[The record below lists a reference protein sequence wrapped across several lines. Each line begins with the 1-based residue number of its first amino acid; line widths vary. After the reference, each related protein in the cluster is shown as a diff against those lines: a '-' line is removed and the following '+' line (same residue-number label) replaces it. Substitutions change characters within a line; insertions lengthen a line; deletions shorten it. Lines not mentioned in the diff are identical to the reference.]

1 MTTPVDRFER
11 MVKSTVK
18 LPKQEGQGVLV
29 THGPKG
35 SRGGYVITAAHCLQ
49 LNRRTVFYLST
60 NDFPFYDVRTA
71 DGDEF
76 RMTRLMVESG
86 LDVAVL
92 WPPDDQEPAFEKD
105 CETYLDCCNRIA
117 PIRIRMKPYPVNL
130 DVLFKREEVDPSVIQ
145 NHCIHIYSHRGR
157 WIHGVAS
164 TGPGNDSRILFAK
177 MEEEIEGGTSGGP
190 IVDDNGE
197 LVSVVSMATGS
208 RGKGSKGGH
217 SPVLSV
223 TLPPWMLRRIR
234 GLDP

>member
-1 MTTPVDRFER
+1 MAMDRFEQV
-11 MVKSTVK
+11 VKATVK
-18 LPKQEGQGVLV
+18 LPKQKGQGVLV
-29 THGPKG
+29 THGLKG
-35 SRGGYVITAAHCLQ
+35 SRGGYIITAAHCLQ

-60 NDFPFYDVRTA
+60 NDFHFYDIRTA
-71 DGDEF
+71 DGSEF
-76 RMTRLMVESG
+76 RMTPFMVE
-86 LDVAVL
+86 LNQDVAVL
-92 WPPDDQEPAFEKD
+92 WPLDDQEPAFEKD

-130 DVLFKREEVDPSVIQ
+130 DVLFKREEVDPPVIQ
-145 NHCIHIYSHRGR
+145 KNHRIHIYSHRGR

-164 TGPGNDSRILFAK
+164 TGPGNGSRILFAK

-197 LVSVVSMATGS
+197 LVSVVSMMTGS
-208 RGKGSKGGH
+208 RDKGSKGGH

-223 TLPPWMLRRIR
+223 TLPTWILRRIR